1 MGRLGIAILCVSGWR
16 WDLDFVCVEMEMG
29 GRSVGL
35 RAGWNGVEMEV
46 LGEPQEVFIGGT
58 RKA

>member
-1 MGRLGIAILCVSGWR
+1 LCVSGWR